1 MQSALFWRWAHYLRV
16 SKAHTTLVT
25 LLIRMARL
33 DIGTV
38 RRPTLITGTLRG
50 MCQRHALIHSILG
63 TTMDGSTRSIHSTH
77 GTELIAITIDG

>member
-1 MQSALFWRWAHYLRV
+1 
-16 SKAHTTLVT
+16 
-25 LLIRMARL
+25 MARL

-38 RRPTLITGTLRG
+38 RRPTLITDTTLLG

-63 TTMDGSTRSIHSTH
+63 TTMDGSTRSIYSTD